1 MKVIKFLIPI
11 ICSLSWAQE
20 LKVHNEYIFTSK
32 DSILIDRAYELDFI
46 DTVYYEKVWESV
58 NIDNKLN
65 VTLINNQR
73 KPLLFYLDTENTN
86 AIDDKN
92 FSFKNDLGSMN
103 YIITDENGNPVSF
116 ELKYWHI
123 QDVADFYGKPKES
136 YSLEPENWNVFKNTY
151 ERLEKNLFILYPNEK
166 LNLYI
171 NIRLPVDIN
180 QQRTSSYDF
189 SKNNLSGLQI
199 IFTQSAKAVKEK
211 LSKNVIL
218 QLQEKGIE
226 IFDGAII
233 SNEINVLELKKSK

>member
-32 DSILIDRAYELDFI
+32 DSILIDRSYELDFI
-46 DTVYYEKVWESV
+46 DTVYYEKEWESV

-92 FSFKNDLGSMN
+92 FSFKNDLWSMN

-123 QDVADFYGKPKES
+123 LDVADFYSKPKES
-136 YSLEPENWNVFKNTY
+136 YSIDQENGNVFTNTY
-151 ERLEKNLFILYPNEK
+151 ERLEKNLFILYPNE
-166 LNLYI
+166 
-171 NIRLPVDIN
+171 
-180 QQRTSSYDF
+180 
-189 SKNNLSGLQI
+189 
-199 IFTQSAKAVKEK
+199 
-211 LSKNVIL
+211 
-218 QLQEKGIE
+218 
-226 IFDGAII
+226 
-233 SNEINVLELKKSK
+233 